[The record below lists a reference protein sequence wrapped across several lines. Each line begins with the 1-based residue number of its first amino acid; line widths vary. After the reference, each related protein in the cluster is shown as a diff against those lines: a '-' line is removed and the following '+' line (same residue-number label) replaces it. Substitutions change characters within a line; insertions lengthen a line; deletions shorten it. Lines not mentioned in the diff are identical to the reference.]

1 MPDPEDR
8 KPDDW
13 VEVKRIRDP
22 SDVKPADWDE
32 SQPEFIVD
40 EAAVKPADWLEEEPL
55 QIPDPSARVPEDWD
69 EEEYG
74 AYEAPLVA
82 NPRCEE
88 VSGCGRWEKPL
99 IPNPAYKGRYEY
111 RTIPNPAYKGPWMPR
126 IIANPDAYVEERP
139 HNLPAI
145 GGVAIEIWTMQE
157 GVAFDNLLV
166 THDETCAERFADA
179 TFRVKHALEAGE
191 EEEESEGEKRRAR
204 MSVGGF
210 VNDWIDET
218 FHLEYD
224 AKRWSRVERG
234 LVIGSIA
241 VVGVCVVVFLRN
253 REFIEKAKLLWG
265 VCFQSIV
272 SFVLVGMEMK
282 VEKRE
287 SVVKEE

>member
-22 SDVKPADWDE
+22 SDVKPADW
-32 SQPEFIVD
+32 
-40 EAAVKPADWLEEEPL
+40 LEEELL
-55 QIPDPSARVPEDWD
+55 QIPDPSAHVPEDWD

-166 THDETCAERFADA
+166 THDETCAKRFADA

-224 AKRWSRVERG
+224 AKRWSRVERR

-272 SFVLVGMEMK
+272 EGEGNG
-282 VEKRE
+282 ERH
-287 SVVKEE
+287 

>member
-40 EAAVKPADWLEEEPL
+40 EVAVKPADWLEEEPL

-74 AYEAPLVA
+74 VYEAPLVV

-157 GVAFDNLLV
+157 GVAFDNVLV

-191 EEEESEGEKRRAR
+191 EEESDGEKRRAR

-234 LVIGSIA
+234 LVIGGIA
-241 VVGVCVVVFLRN
+241 VVGACVVVFLRN

-272 SFVLVGMEMK
+272 SFVLIGMEMK
-282 VEKRE
+282 GEKRK
-287 SVVKEE
+287 SMVKEE

>member
-1 MPDPEDR
+1 MPRDKDI
-8 KPDDW
+8 DDF
-13 VEVKRIRDP
+13 D
-22 SDVKPADWDE
+22 D
-32 SQPEFIVD
+32 
-40 EAAVKPADWLEEEPL
+40 
-55 QIPDPSARVPEDWD
+55 D
-69 EEEYG
+69 EEE
-74 AYEAPLVA
+74 ED
-82 NPRCEE
+82 EE
-88 VSGCGRWEKPL
+88 VE
-99 IPNPAYKGRYEY
+99 E
-111 RTIPNPAYKGPWMPR
+111 
-126 IIANPDAYVEERP
+126 VEE
-139 HNLPAI
+139 
-145 GGVAIEIWTMQE
+145 
-157 GVAFDNLLV
+157 
-166 THDETCAERFADA
+166 DEDE
-179 TFRVKHALEAGE
+179 EEE

-282 VEKRE
+282 GEKRE

>member
-1 MPDPEDR
+1 MLKKEES
-8 KPDDW
+8 
-13 VEVKRIRDP
+13 VEVLGGAEISRII
-22 SDVKPADWDE
+22 DVLNACLKQSFERRALRSADVE
-32 SQPEFIVD
+32 Q
-40 EAAVKPADWLEEEPL
+40 
-55 QIPDPSARVPEDWD
+55 EDWD

-74 AYEAPLVA
+74 VYEAPLVA

-111 RTIPNPAYKGPWMPR
+111 RTIPNPAYKGPWIPR

-157 GVAFDNLLV
+157 GVAFDNVLV

-191 EEEESEGEKRRAR
+191 EEESDGEKRRAR

-234 LVIGSIA
+234 LVIGGIA
-241 VVGVCVVVFLRN
+241 VVGACVVVFLRN

-265 VCFQSIV
+265 ICFQSIAD
-272 SFVLVGMEMK
+272 GEGIG
-282 VEKRE
+282 ERH
-287 SVVKEE
+287 